1 MTGRSVLCWCV
12 LALACDAQPAQ
23 PPDGTPDATVA
34 DTPDPLDT
42 TADAPDATPEVTAPV
57 VPGAVVWRRL
67 NRTEYRNTV
76 RDLFTTS
83 TDPGEDLPSDD
94 LGYGFCSLSLERETP
109 EGWIQVSPTPEVCP
123 GVLIVLTPGTR
134 AARRQAIDP
143 TLPPG
148 SYRLRQQV
156 MPGAKLPEISVVSA
170 AFALRAPD

>member
-1 MTGRSVLCWCV
+1 MPRAI
-12 LALACDAQPAQ
+12 LALLALLLGAAGCSLTTQPASDDIQ
-23 PPDGTPDATVA
+23 
-34 DTPDPLDT
+34 L
-42 TADAPDATPEVTAPV
+42 
-57 VPGAVVWRRL
+57 RL
-67 NRTEYRNTV
+67 ESTLFAAGDTV
-76 RDLFTTS
+76 RADLINHT
-83 TDPGEDLPSDD
+83 GDD